1 MHTLS
6 VYLRFKTTETL
17 SKFLN
22 VGVGRYGNTDNIRKK
37 EKISL
42 HQSFE
47 HGIMA

>member
-1 MHTLS
+1 MMGW
-6 VYLRFKTTETL
+6 E
-17 SKFLN
+17 
-22 VGVGRYGNTDNIRKK
+22 GYGNTDNIRKK